1 MYEVLRIGKF
11 LETESRLEV
20 TRNWEEKE
28 MGLIIERY
36 RMSVWNLEN
45 VLEIDKGEFASLNPT
60 SWI

>member
-1 MYEVLRIGKF
+1 
-11 LETESRLEV
+11 
-20 TRNWEEKE
+20 

>member
-20 TRNWEEKE
+20 TRNWEEGE
-28 MGLIIERY
+28 MGLIVEWY

-45 VLEIDKGEFASLNPT
+45 VLEIDKGDAY
-60 SWI
+60 

>member
-20 TRNWEEKE
+20 TRNWEERE